1 MKKNDDYKKKTKTQE
16 AKDLLFR
23 IIIAHVPV
31 RKLGQFFFGFKKF
44 NLTIKNR

>member
-16 AKDLLFR
+16 AKDLLFK

-31 RKLGQFFFGFKKF
+31 RE
-44 NLTIKNR
+44 KNCIHLRF

>member
-16 AKDLLFR
+16 AKDLLFK

-31 RKLGQFFFGFKKF
+31 RENKFYKFKAILF
-44 NLTIKNR
+44 AIFHSL

>member
-16 AKDLLFR
+16 AKDLLFK

-31 RKLGQFFFGFKKF
+31 RKMMSIFF
-44 NLTIKNR
+44 